1 MTFKIEKIG
10 NVDGDVAVVA
20 VEGHIGIEEAAKV
33 SKLFEDLDR
42 EGVAWSIVSLK
53 GVEFIS
59 TAGVGALL
67 YAVGGARKR
76 GGDLVF
82 VEFSPKTKAVFEF
95 LDLHDFIVTA
105 TDVEAGRRTIR
116 DMKKGVRPTKAFNP

>member
-1 MTFKIEKIG
+1 LRGFNISKVKT
-10 NVDGDVAVVA
+10 VDEDVAVIA
-20 VEGHIGIEEAAKV
+20 IEGQVGIEEAAKV
-33 SKLFEDLDR
+33 SKLFEDLER

-95 LDLHDFIVTA
+95 LDLHDFIITA
-105 TDVEAGRRTIR
+105 PDQEGGRRIIR
-116 DMKKGVRPTKAFNP
+116 DIKKGNRPPKA

>member
-1 MTFKIEKIG
+1 LRGFNISKVKT
-10 NVDGDVAVVA
+10 VDEDVAVIA
-20 VEGHIGIEEAAKV
+20 IEGQVGIEEAAKV
-33 SKLFEDLDR
+33 SKLFEDLER

-95 LDLHDFIVTA
+95 LDLHDFIITA
-105 TDVEAGRRTIR
+105 PDQEGGGRIIR
-116 DMKKGVRPTKAFNP
+116 DIKKGNRPPKA